1 MELYQ
6 PTEKELLQEMRHVK
20 RKSRRQRLAWGFL
33 IWFTLAAAFG
43 WYVFNRYYTLAVV
56 QGAGMNDT
64 LLSGSVILCRR
75 TQGAQP
81 QVGDVILFEHGSGW
95 QIKRVAAAAGDSVAL
110 SQKGRLWI
118 NGKAL
123 SGFNSDFSGYDAELA
138 LEPVTVPED
147 SYFVLGDEYALSVDS
162 RSIDYGFV
170 KTEDILAVAEY
181 TVWPLYRA
189 GQPIR

>member
-6 PTEKELLQEMRHVK
+6 PTEEELLREMRHVK
-20 RKSRRQRLAWGFL
+20 RKNRRKRLAWGL
-33 IWFTLAAAFG
+33 LVWFTLAAAFG

-75 TQGAQP
+75 TQGVRPKA
-81 QVGDVILFEHGSGW
+81 GDVILFEHGDGW
-95 QIKRVAAAAGDSVAL
+95 QLKRVAAVAGDSVAL

-118 NGKAL
+118 NGKVL
-123 SGFNSDFSGYDAELA
+123 SGFKSDFSGYDAEMA
-138 LEPVTVPED
+138 LRPVTVPED
-147 SYFVLGDEYALSVDS
+147 SFFVLGDEYTLSVDS
-162 RSIDYGFV
+162 RSGDYGFV
-170 KTEDILAVAEY
+170 KSEDILAVAEY

-189 GQPIR
+189 GQMIR

>member
-6 PTEKELLQEMRHVK
+6 PTEEELLQEMRHVK
-20 RKSRRQRLAWGFL
+20 RKNRRKRLAWGFL
-33 IWFTLAAAFG
+33 IWFALAAAFG

-75 TQGAQP
+75 TQGVRPRA
-81 QVGDVILFEHGSGW
+81 GDVILFEHGSGW
-95 QIKRVAAAAGDSVAL
+95 QLKRVAAVEGDSVAL

-118 NGKAL
+118 NGNIL
-123 SGFNSDFSGYDAELA
+123 SGFKSDLSGYDAELA
-138 LEPVTVPED
+138 LRPVTVPED
-147 SYFVLGDEYALSVDS
+147 SFFVLGDEYTLSVDS
-162 RSIDYGFV
+162 RSVEYGFV

-189 GQPIR
+189 GQKIR